1 MFTLRYYA
9 TTATPIELIFEPK
22 GGRGGVGRGAGEAVD
37 LQLRSGYGSVRL
49 GTLGSLLNAL
59 ERD

>member
-22 GGRGGVGRGAGEAVD
+22 GGRGGEGGAGEAVD

-49 GTLGSLLNAL
+49 GTLESLLNAL

>member
-22 GGRGGVGRGAGEAVD
+22 GGRAGEAVD